1 MTCVGTTNAAARC
14 AMTERSDGAALQ
26 PQRQGTQLPDPFYPN
41 GAPLVDIQTA
51 LLLLAVEASRD
62 SRSSADAQ
70 RAAGEKA
77 QEAAHARKIE
87 KMRELADDTFA
98 QAMVDGA
105 FQGLSAAVQVGSAA
119 ASFSS
124 ATSDLKAKGAASL
137 ADADLLSRAAA
148 VSARTSK
155 LLDASSKAMS
165 AAGTIWSGAEKS
177 AQEYDREGLAVIDH
191 DIDRA
196 KGAVDGASAQSKRA
210 DDDIHQTINSLR
222 EYIAAKSQAAQAA
235 ILKG

>member
-1 MTCVGTTNAAARC
+1 MTCVGLTNAAARC
-14 AMTERSDGAALQ
+14 GTTEQNDNAALQ
-26 PQRQGTQLPDPFYPN
+26 PHTQGTRLPDPFYPN
-41 GAPLVDIQTA
+41 GLPLVDAQTA

-62 SRSSADAQ
+62 GRSSADAQ

-77 QEAAHARKIE
+77 QEAAHARKID

-98 QAMVDGA
+98 TAMVDGA
-105 FQGLSAAVQVGSAA
+105 FQGLSAAAQVGSAA
-119 ASFSS
+119 ESFSS
-124 ATSDLKAKGAASL
+124 ATSELDAKGATCL
-137 ADADLLSRAAA
+137 LKADTLNRAAA

-165 AAGTIWSGAEKS
+165 AAGTVWSGAEKS
-177 AQEYDREGLAVIDH
+177 AQEYDRADLAVIDH

-196 KGAVDGASAQSKRA
+196 KSMVDGASAQSKRA

-222 EYIAAKSQAAQAA
+222 EYVAAKSQAAQAA
-235 ILKG
+235 IFKG